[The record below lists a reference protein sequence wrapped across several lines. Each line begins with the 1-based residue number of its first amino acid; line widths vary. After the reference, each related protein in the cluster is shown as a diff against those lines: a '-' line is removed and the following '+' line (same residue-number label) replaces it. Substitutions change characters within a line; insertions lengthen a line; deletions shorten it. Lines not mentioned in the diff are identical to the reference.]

1 MTKTE
6 KRKEEASGKEMENE
20 DGDEEEEVHLTLLSP
35 PPVAV
40 GAVCPELCLQAAELF
55 MPVCNEIN

>member
-1 MTKTE
+1 
-6 KRKEEASGKEMENE
+6 MENE
-20 DGDEEEEVHLTLLSP
+20 DEDEEEEVHLTLLSPP